1 MIASPFACV
10 RRGAWAATLAVALAV
25 ALAIAL
31 AACGGP
37 TLSPSPTLSSASPTP
52 SPSPTVTPSPAPD
65 TLHPDGLATV
75 NLDNLDQVV
84 DPADPNGNAQQ
95 NALLPTFNK
104 GELLFLVA
112 GPNDASGA
120 DFWEVA
126 DQANPA
132 RNGQQFGWV
141 PALRGLTPALVP
153 YVPECPDV
161 EQLTAQ
167 ALSDLGGLQ
176 ALVCFGSTDLTLT
189 GELACTQVSAD
200 SNVGGAPY
208 LDGTRAC
215 QVDQMLNVYGKVA
228 TGILNVD
235 PRPPVVRGNYQL
247 TGHFDDPGAQTCGY
261 IPLGL
266 PLDIP
271 RAGDP
276 WPVLACRSDFVVTS
290 LERVQ

>member
-1 MIASPFACV
+1 MIAPPPARV
-10 RRGAWAATLAVALAV
+10 RRGTWLVLLALT
-25 ALAIAL
+25 L

-37 TLSPSPTLSSASPTP
+37 SPSPSASPASMPPTP
-52 SPSPTVTPSPAPD
+52 SPSPTITPSPAPD

-95 NALLPTFNK
+95 NQLLPTFNK
-104 GELLFLVA
+104 GQLLFLVA

-126 DQANPA
+126 NQAEPA
-132 RNGQQFGWV
+132 RNAQQFGWV
-141 PALRGLTPALVP
+141 PALRGLTPALEPFVP
-153 YVPECPDV
+153 TCPDV

-176 ALVCFGSTDLTLT
+176 ALTCFGSTDLTLT
-189 GELACTQVSAD
+189 GELACTQVNAA

-215 QVDQMLNVYGKVA
+215 QVDQVLNVYGKVA
-228 TGILNVD
+228 TGILNID
-235 PRPPVVRGNYQL
+235 PRPAVVRGNYQL
-247 TGHFDDPGAQTCGY
+247 TGHLDDPGAQTCGY
-261 IPLGL
+261 IPLGF
-266 PLDIP
+266 PLDVP
-271 RAGDP
+271 RSGDP
-276 WPVLACRSDFVVTS
+276 WPVLACRADFVVS
-290 LERVQ
+290 ALESVQ

>member
-1 MIASPFACV
+1 MFELPAMIV
-10 RRGAWAATLAVALAV
+10 RRATWAAVLAV
-25 ALAIAL
+25 AL

-37 TLSPSPTLSSASPTP
+37 TPSPSPSLPSTSPIP
-52 SPSPTVTPSPAPD
+52 SPSPTITPSPAPD

-75 NLDNLDQVV
+75 NLDNLAQVV

-95 NALLPTFNK
+95 NAVLPTFSK
-104 GELLFLVA
+104 GQLLFLVT

-120 DFWEVA
+120 DYWEVA
-126 DQANPA
+126 NQADPA

-141 PALRGLTPALVP
+141 SALRGLTPALVP
-153 YVPECPDV
+153 YVPTCPDV

-176 ALVCFGSTDLTLT
+176 ALACFGSIDLTLT
-189 GELACTQVSAD
+189 GELACTQVNVA

-215 QVDQMLNVYGKVA
+215 QVDQVLNVYGKVA

-235 PRPPVVRGNYQL
+235 PRPAVVRGNYQL

-261 IPLGL
+261 IPLGF

-271 RAGDP
+271 RSGDP
-276 WPVLACRSDFVVTS
+276 WPVLACRADFVVTA